1 MSVYSLDTQTPLKY
15 YYKHRENLLNLSD
28 KEYVN
33 SHFLLGEKVNKKEQ
47 IFSTVMLEIVCTD
60 NCELKKFL
68 DDKLQGRQENKR
80 TSTLE
85 EVDIDNGGNITY
97 NITQNFDTKM
107 TWGDVS
113 SSW

>member
-47 IFSTVMLEIVCTD
+47 IFSTIMLELLCT
-60 NCELKKFL
+60 NSCELNKFL
-68 DDKLQGRQENKR
+68 DDYLQGRQENKR

-97 NITQNFDTKM
+97 NITQIIERPM
-107 TWGDVS
+107 TWTDTQ
-113 SSW
+113 W